1 MSLYLRLAWRNIWR
15 HRRRT
20 VIVAIAIAMTMSLM
34 MVYDG
39 LMAGFE
45 GAIYA
50 NAIKVL
56 GGNIQVHAAG
66 YADSKGAAPL
76 LPIANDTAVVQ
87 AALAQPQVLNASRR
101 ITTSGMVT
109 NRKGAFGVSII
120 GIEPEKELKTGVVG
134 EHVASGRYLAAA
146 DQDVVFIGKGLAD
159 AMEVKVGDRIAM
171 TGRDSHRQPK
181 NRTMTVAGIY
191 DLGVTEMEQ
200 KTLYIALGE
209 AQTLYGLDSA
219 SEVVIS
225 LRQIGDEAA
234 VIAKL
239 RPAMPQAELISWEE
253 NFPELLYTIQTKTM
267 TMNIF
272 SGIILLVVGIGIFN
286 LLLMAVFERT
296 REIGLL
302 GAMGVKP
309 GQITWIFLLEGAMM
323 ALVGA
328 ASGVALGVLINLL
341 FNQVGMDFSSFA
353 SMTQYTALITGKIYP
368 TLGLEKLPTRVL
380 TALIIAL
387 IASVYPA
394 NQAARHEPAQALH
407 YV

>member
-134 EHVASGRYLAAA
+134 EHVTSGRYLAAA